1 VTEEAEISACKGYF
15 PPLSDGG
22 RLRRGGPIPHRGRQ
36 FTGNGDFLEK
46 EWSGAV
52 FADVAQ
58 SCFRVGK
65 NLQKFLNIFFRA
77 CLGLFRGRDGLL
89 QPFPATLRYH
99 KRFSFASLFPC
110 KK

>member
-1 VTEEAEISACKGYF
+1 MPGRQLACSSGSTVPLGGKVIISTIICNYWRLFVFLTACWQLMSGWTEEAEISACKGYF

-52 FADVAQ
+52 FV
-58 SCFRVGK
+58 SVKTCK
-65 NLQKFLNIFFRA
+65 N
-77 CLGLFRGRDGLL
+77 
-89 QPFPATLRYH
+89 
-99 KRFSFASLFPC
+99 S
-110 KK
+110 